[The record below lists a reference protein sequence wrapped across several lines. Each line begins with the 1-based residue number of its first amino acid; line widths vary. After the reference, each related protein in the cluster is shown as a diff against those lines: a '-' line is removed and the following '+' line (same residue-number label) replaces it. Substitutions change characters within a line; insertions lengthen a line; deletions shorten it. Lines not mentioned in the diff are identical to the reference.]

1 MDGHLRPRRCKKLKV
16 KASEIELTILG
27 LPGALCV
34 VKATPA
40 SLIREVKEEIRT
52 QTGIEVDDQRLFAKD
67 SAELSKDNAAL
78 STVDLIL
85 DQPELPKAEVNLCN
99 VLKASLLL
107 LRRPPKQAEILAELS
122 SVRGGEA
129 VLKVFRDHGQDAAE
143 DRIVVLESVRRNAQC
158 LQHAAPHFLEDR
170 QVVLTAAKQ
179 SGMIL
184 KLVSDELR
192 KDREVVL
199 AAVKQNCQAI
209 CLAAPELQED
219 REVML
224 MAVQKDRY
232 NGEIFR
238 NASPKLRG
246 DREVVLAAVSAMGL
260 NLQFADSAL
269 QSDLSIAS
277 AAVRQNPAALRLVD
291 RSIRGH
297 TKVLDAAGWNPPMPV
312 IEGPIATKG
321 AARWVAVLAV
331 EPASQRTELYNRL
344 IW

>member
-1 MDGHLRPRRCKKLKV
+1 
-16 KASEIELTILG
+16 
-27 LPGALCV
+27 
-34 VKATPA
+34 
-40 SLIREVKEEIRT
+40 
-52 QTGIEVDDQRLFAKD
+52 
-67 SAELSKDNAAL
+67 
-78 STVDLIL
+78 
-85 DQPELPKAEVNLCN
+85 
-99 VLKASLLL
+99 
-107 LRRPPKQAEILAELS
+107 
-122 SVRGGEA
+122 
-129 VLKVFRDHGQDAAE
+129 
-143 DRIVVLESVRRNAQC
+143 
-158 LQHAAPHFLEDR
+158 
-170 QVVLTAAKQ
+170 
-179 SGMIL
+179 MIL

-312 IEGPIATKG
+312 IE
-321 AARWVAVLAV
+321 
-331 EPASQRTELYNRL
+331 
-344 IW
+344 